1 MGSFPSCAV
10 FHSYAIKCFSGYCA
24 TNSGGMEKIAWST
37 QELLTLGLTDREI
50 RNRVARGSLVRV
62 RRGHYIISGE
72 TVPEAA
78 HLRLLAA
85 TLPHLAPEN
94 VISHTSAALLHGFP
108 VRRPDLEQV
117 TTIRR
122 TPGHGCQSRKL
133 RARHTAITDSEITL
147 AGHIPVTTQARTVCD
162 LARTAPF
169 EWAVAAADAAL
180 HQGLDPA
187 DLEIPLDLHPALR
200 GTTRA
205 RRVLAFADGR
215 SESPAESISRVH
227 MARAGIPSPVLQHE
241 VFDRNG
247 EFVARLDFAW
257 PDLGLA
263 GEVDGRIKYDDLL
276 PAGHD
281 PIEVI
286 LAEKQREERIRQAT
300 GWWLVRWDWNTACDP
315 VKLGTLLREAI
326 HNANAIAV

>member
-1 MGSFPSCAV
+1 
-10 FHSYAIKCFSGYCA
+10 
-24 TNSGGMEKIAWST
+24 MEKIAWST
-37 QELLTLGLTDREI
+37 RELLALGLTDREI
-50 RNRVARGSLVRV
+50 RNRIARGSLVRV
-62 RRGHYIISGE
+62 RRGHYVISGE
-72 TVPEAA
+72 TAPEAA

-94 VISHTSAALLHGFP
+94 VISHTSAALLHGLP
-108 VRRPDLEQV
+108 VSRPDLGQV

-122 TPGHGCQSRKL
+122 TPGHGCQSGKL
-133 RARHTAITDSEITL
+133 RARHTAITDAEVTL
-147 AGHIPVTTQARTVCD
+147 TGHIPVTTPARTVCD

-180 HQGLDPA
+180 QQGLDPA
-187 DLEIPLDLHPALR
+187 DLEIPLDLHPTLR

-205 RRVLAFADGR
+205 RRVLTFADGR

-276 PAGHD
+276 PAGRD
-281 PIEVI
+281 ATEVI

-315 VKLGTLLREAI
+315 VKLGTLLRDAI
-326 HNANAIAV
+326 HNANAAVA